1 MKAPGRYP
9 NINNNEAWLEIKFN
23 REHQNENKAQG
34 SLGGTGAP
42 EKMSLSMIFL
52 ISDSSLNAVG
62 FLSFTKY
69 LGSLLLTKA

>member
-23 REHQNENKAQG
+23 QEHQNENNARG

-42 EKMSLSMIFL
+42 EKMRLSMIFL
-52 ISDSSLNAVG
+52 ISDILKCSGL
-62 FLSFTKY
+62 LKLHKI
-69 LGSLLLTKA
+69 LGSLLHTKA